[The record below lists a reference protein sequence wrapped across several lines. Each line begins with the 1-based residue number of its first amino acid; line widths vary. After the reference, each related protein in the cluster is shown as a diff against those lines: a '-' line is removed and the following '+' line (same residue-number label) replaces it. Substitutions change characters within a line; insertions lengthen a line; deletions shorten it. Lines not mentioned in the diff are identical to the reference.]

1 MNTTRTMM
9 LAGVLGAL
17 MVTGPAFGKDKIQVG
32 YIGPITGKVSAHGI
46 AGRNSAEL
54 AVNQRNED
62 SNSKYEYEL
71 VALDDEC
78 KPNIGVQVAT
88 KMAADKHVVG
98 SIGHF
103 CSAVASGVVD
113 IYHRF
118 GLPVVVWGAIAP
130 NVTYGNDYKEIHRTI
145 GTLTSQN
152 AVAAE
157 FLTGLGYKK
166 FVMIHDTTSYGNGH
180 KEAFT
185 EALPASGGELLDT
198 IGVTAD
204 QQDFTAELTKVK
216 SLSPDVIFFGG
227 LSDLGIRI
235 RNQMEKIGVKAQFAG
250 VSGIISETFIEGTIA
265 SEGSIAMRQ
274 GAPVESMPGGPA
286 FLESYDDAG
295 YSDPPE
301 AYGIYA
307 YAAMNVLLDAVEAG
321 GNDRAAVR
329 DALNNLP
336 EKDYAI
342 GPVKFDDHGQ
352 NTYSLITP
360 LIVQDGEW
368 VEWGASEYASKQRSL
383 H

>member
-1 MNTTRTMM
+1 MSNTKGLLSAVPIALML
-9 LAGVLGAL
+9 LAGVSQA
-17 MVTGPAFGKDKIQVG
+17 KDVVHVG

-54 AVNQRNED
+54 AVQQRNND
-62 SNSKYEYEL
+62 PDAKYAYEL

-118 GLPVVVWGAIAP
+118 QLPVVVWGAIAP
-130 NVTYGNDYKEIHRTI
+130 GVTYGNDYKEIHRTI

-152 AVAAE
+152 EVAAE
-157 FLTGLGYKK
+157 FLVGLGLKRV
-166 FVMIHDTTSYGNGH
+166 VMIHDTTSYGNGH
-180 KEAFT
+180 AESFKVN
-185 EALPASGGELLDT
+185 LPNAGGEMLEVM
-198 IGVTAD
+198 GVTAD
-204 QQDFTAELTKVK
+204 QQDFTAELTKAK
-216 SLSPDVIFFGG
+216 SLNPDVIYFGG

-235 RNQMEKIGVKAQFAG
+235 RNQMEKLGLKAKFAG
-250 VSGIISETFIEGTIA
+250 VSGIISDTFIEGTIA

-274 GAPVESMPGGPA
+274 GAPVETMPGGQA
-286 FLESYDDAG
+286 FLDAYDEEG

-307 YAAMNVLLDAVEAG
+307 YTAMNVLLDAVESSDA
-321 GNDRAAVR
+321 DRGSVR
-329 DALNNLP
+329 DALNGLP
-336 EKDYAI
+336 EKEYSI
-342 GPVKFDDHGQ
+342 GIVKFDDHGQ
-352 NTYSLITP
+352 NTFSLITP
-360 LIVQDGEW
+360 LVVQDGEW
-368 VEWGASEYASKQRSL
+368 VEWSSSEYATNKRKL
-383 H
+383 N